1 MPLFHVTE
9 KAAEKLIHIAKQ
21 ESKTPTLRVKMVSGG
36 CAGMSYEF
44 EFAEQ
49 VNKNDA
55 VIEEHGA
62 KVVID
67 AKSALYLIGSQ
78 LDYKESLM
86 QSGFVVNN
94 PNVKATCA
102 CGTSVTV

>member
-1 MPLFHVTE
+1 MPLFHVTP
-9 KAAEKLIHIAKQ
+9 KAAEKLQSIARQ
-21 ESKTPTLRVKMVSGG
+21 EGKDPRLRVKMVPGG

-55 VIEEHGA
+55 LIQEHGA
-62 KVVID
+62 TVVID

>member
-1 MPLFHVTE
+1 MPLFHVTP
-9 KAAEKLIHIAKQ
+9 KAAEKLVGIARQ
-21 ESKTPTLRVKMVSGG
+21 EGKEPKLRVKMVSGG
-36 CAGMSYEF
+36 CAGMTYEF
-44 EFAEQ
+44 EFAEL

-55 VIEEHGA
+55 VIQENGA
-62 KVVID
+62 TVVID

>member
-1 MPLFHVTE
+1 MALFHLTE
-9 KAAEKLIHIAKQ
+9 KAAGKLVHIAQQ
-21 ESKTPTLRVKMVSGG
+21 ENKEPRLRVKMVSGG
-36 CAGMSYEF
+36 CAGMTYEF
-44 EFAEQ
+44 EFAEA

-55 VIEEHGA
+55 VIQEHGA
-62 KVVID
+62 TVVID

-78 LDYKESLM
+78 LDYKETLM

>member
-1 MPLFHVTE
+1 MALFHVSE
-9 KAAEKLIHIAKQ
+9 KAAEKLVHIAKV
-21 ESKTPTLRVKMVSGG
+21 EGKEPKLRVKMVSGG

-44 EFAEQ
+44 EFAELT
-49 VNKNDA
+49 NKNDA
-55 VIEEHGA
+55 VIQEHGA
-62 KVVID
+62 TVIID